1 MTTKDFIE
9 KARKVHGNKYDY
21 NKVEYINNHTKVC
34 IICPIHGEFWQKPN
48 SHVDDKNG
56 CPKCIKNYKSNSGD
70 FIEKARKI
78 HGDKY
83 DYSKVEYKNA
93 ITKVCIIC
101 PKHGEFWQKPNDHLS
116 GYGCAKCNQSYLE
129 KNIKKLL
136 NENKINYNEQ
146 QKFDWLKYKQA
157 LSLDFYLPDYN
168 VAIECQGI
176 QHHKPIDYFGGEK
189 EFNKIVIRDKIKND
203 LCKKHNIKLLYFNYN
218 DDIKIFNEKLW
229 EVLEFMVLE

>member
-1 MTTKDFIE
+1 MNKYTTKDFIE

-34 IICPIHGEFWQKPN
+34 IICPI
-48 SHVDDKNG
+48 
-56 CPKCIKNYKSNSGD
+56 
-70 FIEKARKI
+70 
-78 HGDKY
+78 
-83 DYSKVEYKNA
+83 
-93 ITKVCIIC
+93 
-101 PKHGEFWQKPNDHLS
+101 HGEFWQKPNDHLS

-157 LSLDFYLPDYN
+157 LSLDFYLLDYN

-203 LCKKHNIKLLYFNYN
+203 LCKKHNINLLYFNYN